1 MDKSKNIV
9 SHERDGQELIE
20 NFPISFFSHAEAIY
34 HLQEVGIELKKT
46 RVADWLESSRANVS
60 QVIGRMQ
67 NSGLVAF
74 GEDLKL
80 TEKGLCL
87 AKIITRRH
95 RITERFL
102 SEVLNLPWNDVYEES
117 SRWENILSPTTE
129 KAMLEILG
137 NPTTG
142 PFGNPIPYSGYKE
155 KEMYRLLD
163 VDSKKTYSIEKITE
177 ELKRDS
183 AMIAFLQNHHMVPGA
198 KVSIADTGDFSITI
212 STDKNNYF
220 GIDKY
225 IAKRVYV
232 V

>member
-1 MDKSKNIV
+1 MDKSKNIL
-9 SHERDGQELIE
+9 SHEKDGQDLIE

-34 HLQEVGIELKKT
+34 HLQEVGIEVKKT

-67 NSGLVAF
+67 NSGLVSF

-102 SEVLNLPWNDVYEES
+102 SEVLNLPWEEVYRES
-117 SRWENILSPTTE
+117 TRWENVLSPITE
-129 KAMLEILG
+129 KAMLGILG

-142 PFGNPIPYSGYKE
+142 PFGNPIPYSNYKE
-155 KEMYRLLD
+155 KKMYPILE
-163 VDSKKTYSIEKITE
+163 VDPKNTYLIEKITE
-177 ELKRDS
+177 ELKRDKKTIS
-183 AMIAFLQNHHMVPGA
+183 FLQNHDMVPGNKI
-198 KVSIADTGDFSITI
+198 KVADSGEFSITI
-212 STDKNNYF
+212 STNNNDYF

-225 IAKRVYV
+225 IAKRVFV